1 MVQSDSFHGR
11 PVPNGARPNSC
22 RSMPR
27 IDRHGG
33 LFTVELKRH
42 FSWCSCRSIAK
53 ATFLMAKGDGF
64 HGSEGRK
71 ATFFIVQRRQL
82 SWILEPV
89 MATFFMAPRWA
100 NLFNRFLEERAI
112 ATFFMVRGRQAFSKT
127 GQKRAQRGLL
137 RPSSQALSTFG
148 TLWQAPVSG
157 QLTKSRW
164 VRQKLK
170 QRFSL
175 NQDSELQ
182 SLSFTLG

>member
-1 MVQSDSFHGR
+1 MVDPYLVVQGR
-11 PVPNGARPNSC
+11 II
-22 RSMPR
+22 RSVPR

-33 LFTVELKRH
+33 LFRVELKRH

-89 MATFFMAPRWA
+89 MATFFM
-100 NLFNRFLEERAI
+100 
-112 ATFFMVRGRQAFSKT
+112 VQGGQAFSKT

-148 TLWQAPVSG
+148 TLWQAPVP
-157 QLTKSRW
+157 
-164 VRQKLK
+164 
-170 QRFSL
+170 
-175 NQDSELQ
+175 
-182 SLSFTLG
+182 

>member
-82 SWILEPV
+82 SWILKPV

-112 ATFFMVRGRQAFSKT
+112 ATFFMVQGRQAFSKT
-127 GQKRAQRGLL
+127 GQTKAQRGLL

-148 TLWQAPVSG
+148 TLWQAPVPS

-164 VRQKLK
+164 
-170 QRFSL
+170 
-175 NQDSELQ
+175 
-182 SLSFTLG
+182 G